1 MTFKSYLLPAFQAGM
16 NFDTHKGIP
25 MKIRFAFGIDW
36 VDHKWKESLV
46 LISGDIGIVLLVLT
60 SSVLY
65 LIEYPNK
72 LIKIFVA

>member
-1 MTFKSYLLPAFQAGM
+1 MHW

-25 MKIRFAFGIDW
+25 MKIRFAFGIDRW

-46 LISGDIGIVLLVLT
+46 LISGDMGIVLLVLT

-65 LIEYPNK
+65 FDRISLISLSKYLLLNF
-72 LIKIFVA
+72 L